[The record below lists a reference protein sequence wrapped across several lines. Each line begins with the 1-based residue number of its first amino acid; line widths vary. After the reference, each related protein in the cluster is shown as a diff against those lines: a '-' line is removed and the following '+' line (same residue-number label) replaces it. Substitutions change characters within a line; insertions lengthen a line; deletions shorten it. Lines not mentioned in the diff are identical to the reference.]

1 MGLLP
6 KGLGLRGLRVSP
18 WPPRFLSS
26 LEIRPPLLSR
36 RLTWGGSLQLE
47 PGARSQQQQQ
57 QGVS

>member
-6 KGLGLRGLRVSP
+6 KGLGLGELRVSP
-18 WPPRFLSS
+18 WPPRILPSP
-26 LEIRPPLLSR
+26 EIRPPLLSR
-36 RLTWGGSLQLE
+36 RLTWGSLLRLE

>member
-6 KGLGLRGLRVSP
+6 KGLGLGMLRVSP
-18 WPPRFLSS
+18 WLPRFLPS
-26 LEIRPPLLSR
+26 LERRPPLLSQ
-36 RLTWGGSLQLE
+36 RLTWGGSLRLE